1 MVRGIFLK
9 ILLWFSVSLVLVALA
24 LELAITATSVSAEVR
39 VHRFSDN
46 ALTARAREAVA
57 ILDRDG
63 PAGVARF
70 LDDLER
76 TTRIHAMFL
85 DAEEHEV
92 SGRPVLP
99 AAAAV
104 VAARALQSGQTEM
117 EAEGQTAVKARA
129 VTVSGG
135 RRYVFVAALPIGL
148 MRVLH
153 DAPSAQ
159 VLRLFVVCLTAALTC
174 YGLARYVARPLTT
187 LRAATHDLARGN
199 LAVRVAPTMGRRT
212 DEFAELA
219 RDFDR
224 MAERLEGLVTAE
236 RRLLRDISHELRS
249 PLARL
254 YVALGLARHQ
264 AGENQGALDRIER
277 EAERLNA
284 LIGQLLMLARLESG
298 TTGPARAPIDLHK
311 LVREVA
317 EDADFEARSR
327 RRAVRVVESCEDPV
341 LGDRELLRG
350 AVENVVR
357 NAVRHTREGTA
368 VEIGMRGASIG
379 GARHVR
385 IWVRDHGAGVPEP
398 ALPYIFEPFYRVD
411 DSREHGSGGVG
422 LGLTIAHRAIRL
434 HGGTVGAA
442 NAPDGGLVVEISLPV
457 RPQAPLASV
466 PLTPPLPV

>member
-63 PAGVARF
+63 PPGVARY
-70 LDDLER
+70 LDTLER

-85 DAEEHEV
+85 GADGREM
-92 SGRPVLP
+92 SGRAVLP
-99 AAAAV
+99 TAAV
-104 VAARALQSGQTEM
+104 VAARALESGQTEM
-117 EAEGQTAVKARA
+117 EAVGQTAVKARA

-159 VLRLFVVCLTAALTC
+159 VLRLLVVCLTAAATC

-224 MAERLEGLVTAE
+224 MAERLGGLVTAE

-264 AGENQGALDRIER
+264 AGDNQTALDRIER
-277 EAERLNA
+277 EAERLNS

-298 TTGPARAPIDLHK
+298 TTGPAREPVDLQR

-317 EDADFEARSR
+317 EDA
-327 RRAVRVVESCEDPV
+327 
-341 LGDRELLRG
+341 DRELLRG

-368 VEIGMRGASIG
+368 VEIGMRGDQHG
-379 GARHVR
+379 GAGRVR

-422 LGLTIAHRAIRL
+422 LGLTIAHRTIRL
-434 HGGTVGAA
+434 HGGTVLGA
-442 NAPDGGLVVEISLPV
+442 NAPDGGLVVEISLPT
-457 RPQAPLASV
+457 RPGVPSAPAPLA
-466 PLTPPLPV
+466 PPLPLPV